1 MHATLQNFQGLEQ
14 GSYITHVCG
23 RHWKEVMRISGHE
36 LDLAPETFKL
46 QHLLNAKLL
55 AHKEEVHPH
64 VTQIVVT
71 N

>member
-1 MHATLQNFQGLEQ
+1 
-14 GSYITHVCG
+14 
-23 RHWKEVMRISGHE
+23 MRISGHE